1 MEYLEFV
8 FVFKPLDN
16 QGREIIAA
24 VLSQMGFDSFS
35 DTKEGINAYIPS
47 EQFDLDAMNEL
58 LEPLKSTFES
68 LQFTTYTIPAQN
80 WNAAWEKNF
89 EPIII
94 DNTCRIRAPF
104 HESSGNYTYD
114 LIIEPK
120 MSFGTGHHATTALMV
135 KLMLEID
142 FSGKNVLDMGCG
154 TGILGILASRKNASA
169 VLGIDVDQWSFENTV
184 ENAQLNK
191 VANLQAVKGD
201 ASILR
206 GKSFDIVLAN
216 INRNILLNDMEAY
229 INCLNKGDFLLLS
242 GFYTNDLP
250 LITEKAAKHGMNY
263 LKHLEQ
269 DNWVAVQFTK
279 TE

>member
-16 QGREIIAA
+16 QGREMIAA

-47 EQFDLDAMNEL
+47 EQFDLNEMNEL
-58 LEPLKSTFES
+58 LNPLKSTFES
-68 LQFTTYTIPAQN
+68 LQFTQNTIPAQN

-89 EPIII
+89 DPIII
-94 DNTCRIRAPF
+94 DTTCRIRAPF
-104 HESSGNYTYD
+104 HEPSGSYTYD

-120 MSFGTGHHATTALMV
+120 MSFGTGHHATTALMM
-135 KLMLEID
+135 KLMLELD

-154 TGILGILASRKNASA
+154 TGILGILASRKNAST
-169 VLGIDVDQWSFENTV
+169 VLGIDIDQWSFENTL

-191 VANLQAVKGD
+191 VANLQALKGD
-201 ASILR
+201 ATLLP
-206 GKSFDIVLAN
+206 GKTFDIILAN
-216 INRNILLNDMEAY
+216 INRSILLNDMETY
-229 INCLNKGDFLLLS
+229 INCLNKGDYLLLS

-250 LITEKAAKHGMNY
+250 LITEKATTHGMNY
-263 LKHLEQ
+263 KKHLEQ
-269 DNWVAVQFTK
+269 DNWVAVLLTK
-279 TE
+279 SE

>member
-68 LQFTTYTIPAQN
+68 LQFIKNTIPAQN
-80 WNAAWEKNF
+80 WNATWEKNF

-94 DNTCRIRAPF
+94 DNSCRIRAPF
-104 HESSGNYTYD
+104 HEPSGNYTYD

-135 KLMLEID
+135 KLMLELD
-142 FSGKNVLDMGCG
+142 FSGENVLDMGCG
-154 TGILGILASRKNASA
+154 TGILGILASKKNASA
-169 VLGIDVDQWSFENTV
+169 VMAIDVDQWSFENTM

-191 VANLQAVKGD
+191 VNNLQAVKGD
-201 ASILR
+201 ASLLA

-229 INCLNKGDFLLLS
+229 INCLNKGNYLLLS

-250 LITEKAAKHGMNY
+250 LITEKATAHGMNY
-263 LKHLEQ
+263 QKYLEQ
-269 DNWVAVQFTK
+269 DNWVAVLFTK
-279 TE
+279 SE

>member
-16 QGREIIAA
+16 QGREMIAA

-47 EQFDLDAMNEL
+47 EQFDLDEMNEL

-68 LQFTTYTIPAQN
+68 LQYTTNTIPAQN
-80 WNAAWEKNF
+80 WNATWEKNF

-104 HESSGNYTYD
+104 HEPSENYTYD
-114 LIIEPK
+114 IIIEPK

-135 KLMLEID
+135 KLMLELD
-142 FSGKNVLDMGCG
+142 FKGKNVLDMGCG

-169 VLGIDVDQWSFENTV
+169 VLGIDVDQWSFENTM

-191 VANLQAVKGD
+191 VNNLQAVKGD
-201 ASILR
+201 ALMLS
-206 GKSFDIVLAN
+206 GKTFDVVLAN

-229 INCLNKGDFLLLS
+229 INCLNKGDYLLLS
-242 GFYTNDLP
+242 GFYTYDLP
-250 LITEKAAKHGMNY
+250 LITEKATTHRMNY
-263 LKHLEQ
+263 QKHLEQ
-269 DNWVAVQFTK
+269 DNWVAVLFTK
-279 TE
+279 SE